1 MSPLFTLFSFVR
13 PYRKRAAA
21 ALLGLAL
28 LVVMDLA
35 IPRLIQKIIDQGIA
49 LHNPGVVVRTALLML
64 GISVL
69 SAVIAVLNNILSVQV
84 GEGVARDLRQALF
97 RKIQTFSYGDLD
109 RMKTGLLMVRLTS
122 DTSALQRL
130 TQVSL
135 RIGTRAPLLMVGSLI
150 LMVRTSP
157 SLALTIL
164 PLLGVTS
171 AILILFVLKMEPLFR
186 SVQQKLDRLNTVL
199 QENIAGARLVKAFVR
214 ADHEGARFGAA
225 NEELTGHSVRAMR
238 FMSALS
244 PALTVCINIGMV
256 LVIGVGGR
264 QAIAG
269 RMSIGQIVAFTN
281 YLLTT
286 MTPLVM
292 MTMLSNIWAGGLAS
306 AKRVRE
312 VLATVP
318 EVQDAPDAVDVPVGA
333 PAGVKGRAFAAEVDP
348 RAKPGALTRDVNTRL
363 STAEADPQTKP
374 GAPAAAPAAVDFEHV
389 SFHYRNGSGAAALAQ
404 GSYPRAS
411 TAETDPQAKPG
422 ALTRDVNTR
431 LSTAEADPQTKPG
444 APAAAPA
451 AVLEDVEL
459 AVEAGQTAAVLG
471 ATGSGKSSLVLL
483 VPRLYDVTAGSVRI
497 DGADVRRLRQ
507 ASLLGSIGLVPQDTV
522 LFSGTVRDNIRYG
535 RPDAAEAD
543 VVAAAKT
550 AQAHEFIIAL
560 PQGYDSRVEARGA
573 NFSGGQKQRLAIARA
588 LLIRPR
594 ILILDDSTS
603 AVDIETETRI
613 QAGLATDDP
622 TRITFVVAQRIST
635 VLNAD
640 TIVVLDKGR
649 VVAQGRHSDLIQTCP
664 IYREIYDSQLGG
676 ESAPDGPEDGP
687 GGRPLP

>member
-21 ALLGLAL
+21 ALFGLCL

-35 IPRLIQKIIDQGIA
+35 IPRLIQRIIDQGIA
-49 LHNPGVVVRTALLML
+49 RHNPGIVVRTALLML

-69 SAVIAVLNNILSVQV
+69 SAAIAVFNNILSVQV

-109 RMKTGLLMVRLTS
+109 RMKTGLLIVRLTS
-122 DTSALQRL
+122 DTAALQRL

-135 RIGTRAPLLMVGSLI
+135 RIGTRAPLLMIGSLI
-150 LMVRTSP
+150 LMVRTSS
-157 SLALTIL
+157 SLALTML
-164 PLLGVTS
+164 PLLAVTS
-171 AILILFVLKMEPLFR
+171 AILVLFVLKMEPLFR
-186 SVQQKLDRLNTVL
+186 TVQQKLDRLNTVL

-214 ADHEGARFGAA
+214 ADREDARFGAA
-225 NEELTGHSVRAMR
+225 NEELTARSIRAMK
-238 FMSALS
+238 FMSTLS

-269 RMSIGQIVAFTN
+269 GMSIGQIVAFTN

-286 MTPLVM
+286 MTPLIM
-292 MTMLSNIWAGGLAS
+292 MTMLSNVWAGGLAS

-312 VLATVP
+312 VLETVP
-318 EVQDAPDAVDVPVGA
+318 EVQDAPDAADL
-333 PAGVKGRAFAAEVDP
+333 PAGVSPHVGFD
-348 RAKPGALTRDVNTRL
+348 
-363 STAEADPQTKP
+363 
-374 GAPAAAPAAVDFEHV
+374 HV
-389 SFHYRNGSGAAALAQ
+389 SFHYRNGSGAAEEK
-404 GSYPRAS
+404 R
-411 TAETDPQAKPG
+411 
-422 ALTRDVNTR
+422 R
-431 LSTAEADPQTKPG
+431 
-444 APAAAPA
+444 PAAI
-451 AVLEDVEL
+451 LEDIDFS
-459 AVEAGQTAAVLG
+459 VEAGRTAAILG

-497 DGADVRRLRQ
+497 NGADVRGLRR
-507 ASLLGSIGLVPQDTV
+507 ASLLGSIGLVPQDTI
-522 LFSGTVRDNIRYG
+522 LFSGTVRDNIRFG

-543 VVAAAKT
+543 VEAAART
-550 AQAHEFIIAL
+550 AQADEFIRTL
-560 PQGYDSRVEARGA
+560 PQGYDSRVEARGT

-588 LLIRPR
+588 LLLRPR

-613 QAGLATDDP
+613 QEGLAADDP
-622 TRITFVVAQRIST
+622 TRITLVVAQRIST

-640 TIVVLDKGR
+640 TIIVLDKGR
-649 VVAQGRHSDLIQTCP
+649 VAAQGRHGDLIKTSP
-664 IYREIYDSQLGG
+664 IYREIYESQLGG
-676 ESAPDGPEDGP
+676 EAP
-687 GGRPLP
+687 

>member
-1 MSPLFTLFSFVR
+1 MSPIFTLFSFVR

-35 IPRLIQKIIDQGIA
+35 IPRLIQRIIDQGIA
-49 LHNPGVVVRTALLML
+49 GHNPGVVVRTALLML

-135 RIGTRAPLLMVGSLI
+135 RIGTRAPLLMVGSLV

-157 SLALTIL
+157 SLALTML

-214 ADHEGARFGAA
+214 ADYEGARFGAA
-225 NEELTGHSVRAMR
+225 NEELTGRSVRAMR
-238 FMSALS
+238 FMSTLS

-286 MTPLVM
+286 MTPLIM
-292 MTMLSNIWAGGLAS
+292 MTMLSNVWAGGLAS

-318 EVQDAPDAVDVPVGA
+318 EVQDSANPMDISVDAPPSV
-333 PAGVKGRAFAAEVDP
+333 R
-348 RAKPGALTRDVNTRL
+348 
-363 STAEADPQTKP
+363 
-374 GAPAAAPAAVDFEHV
+374 FEDV
-389 SFHYRNGSGAAALAQ
+389 SFHYRNGSGA
-404 GSYPRAS
+404 
-411 TAETDPQAKPG
+411 K
-422 ALTRDVNTR
+422 
-431 LSTAEADPQTKPG
+431 
-444 APAAAPA
+444 
-451 AVLEDVEL
+451 VLEDVEL

-497 DGADVRRLRQ
+497 DGADVRGLRQ

-550 AQAHEFIIAL
+550 AQAHEFIMAL

-594 ILILDDSTS
+594 VLILDDSTS

-613 QAGLATDDP
+613 QAGLAADDL

-640 TIVVLDKGR
+640 TIIVLDKGR
-649 VVAQGRHSDLIQTCP
+649 VVAQGRHGDLIQTCP

-676 ESAPDGPEDGP
+676 EAP
-687 GGRPLP
+687 